1 MKQKLVQA
9 NLKDTSRP
17 QAKDLELDC
26 SVAGY
31 DYTLPPELIAQN
43 PAVPRDSSRLLVVDS
58 RTTGIEAA
66 PLHHIFH
73 DLPALLR
80 SGDLLVMN
88 NTRVIPAR
96 LYGHKSTGAKIQVL
110 LLEERQHNCW
120 LALVKPGKSFK
131 QGAKII
137 FEPRQLGIRDYKDSS
152 PIPSDGLSLSLA
164 QPLVERCPQL
174 TATVLETDAATGGRL
189 LQFDVPEG
197 KTLVELLEVFGEVPL
212 PPYITTSKAAD
223 EQYQTVYAKQPGAIA
238 APTAGLHFTPEL
250 LQKLR
255 DRQINQAFVT
265 LHVGVGTFRPVE
277 VEDVTTHQM
286 HEEWIEVPAATV
298 EQIRAT
304 KAAGGRIIAVGTT
317 AVRALEG
324 AAQSGNLQPFCGKT
338 DLFIYPGYQWRVVDG
353 LITNFHLPRSS
364 LLMLVSA
371 LIGRQRLLNIYNE
384 AIAFKYRFYSFGDA
398 MLILPSG
405 VGVGS

>member
-1 MKQKLVQA
+1 M
-9 NLKDTSRP
+9 KDTSSP
-17 QAKDLELDC
+17 QEKNFELDC

-31 DYTLPPELIAQN
+31 DYELPPELIAQN

-58 RTTGIEAA
+58 PTTGIETA

-131 QGAKII
+131 RGAKIV
-137 FEPRQLGIRDYKDSS
+137 FTGRQLGIKDCKDSS
-152 PIPSDGLSLSLA
+152 LVPSDALSLSK
-164 QPLVERCPQL
+164 CHQL

-212 PPYITTSKAAD
+212 PPYITTSEAAD

-255 DRQINQAFVT
+255 DRQIDRAFVT

-384 AIAFKYRFYSFGDA
+384 AIAFGYRFYSFGDA
-398 MLILPSG
+398 MLILPSA
-405 VGVGS
+405 VGAGSGKRRD

>member
-1 MKQKLVQA
+1 M
-9 NLKDTSRP
+9 KDTSSP
-17 QAKDLELDC
+17 QEKDLELDC

-31 DYTLPPELIAQN
+31 DYKLPPELIAQN
-43 PAVPRDSSRLLVVDS
+43 PAVPRDSSRLLVVNS
-58 RTTGIEAA
+58 LTTATETA

-88 NTRVIPAR
+88 NTKVIPAR

-110 LLEERQHNCW
+110 LLEEQQYNCW

-137 FEPRQLGIRDYKDSS
+137 FEARQLGIRDWQDSYPVKS
-152 PIPSDGLSLSLA
+152 S
-164 QPLVERCPQL
+164 QL

-197 KTLVELLEVFGEVPL
+197 KSLVELLEVFGEVPL
-212 PPYITTSKAAD
+212 PPYITASSAAD
-223 EQYQTVYAKQPGAIA
+223 DQYQTVYAKQPGAIA
-238 APTAGLHFTPEL
+238 SPTAGLHFTPEL

-255 DRQINQAFVT
+255 DRKINQAFVT

-277 VEDVTTHQM
+277 VEDVTTHHM
-286 HEEWIEVPAATV
+286 HEEWIEVPIATV

-304 KAAGGRIIAVGTT
+304 KADGGRIIAVGTT

-364 LLMLVSA
+364 LLMLVSS

-384 AIAFKYRFYSFGDA
+384 AIASGYRFYSFGDA
-398 MLILPSG
+398 MLILPSAIR
-405 VGVGS
+405 VLSQA

>member
-1 MKQKLVQA
+1 M
-9 NLKDTSRP
+9 KDTSSP
-17 QAKDLELDC
+17 KEKNFELDC

-43 PAVPRDSSRLLVVDS
+43 PAVPRDSSRLLVVNS
-58 RTTGIEAA
+58 PTKGAETEAS
-66 PLHHIFH
+66 HHIFH

-96 LYGHKSTGAKIQVL
+96 LYGHKTTGAKIQVL
-110 LLEERQHNCW
+110 LLEERQYNCW

-131 QGAKII
+131 QGTKII
-137 FEPRQLGIRDYKDSS
+137 FEAKQGIGHSKDADGQGAGGRGKNSCSLDFS
-152 PIPSDGLSLSLA
+152 PVTS
-164 QPLVERCPQL
+164 QQL

-197 KTLVELLEVFGEVPL
+197 KPLVQLLEVFGEVPL
-212 PPYITTSKAAD
+212 PPYITASEAAD
-223 EQYQTVYAKQPGAIA
+223 EQYQTVYAEQPGAIA

-255 DRQINQAFVT
+255 DRNINQAFVT

-324 AAQSGNLQPFCGKT
+324 AAKSGNLQPFCGKT
-338 DLFIYPGYQWRVVDG
+338 DLFIYPGYQWRMVDG

-371 LIGRQRLLNIYNE
+371 LIGRQRLLNIYLE
-384 AIAFKYRFYSFGDA
+384 AIAFGYRFYSFGDA
-398 MLILPSG
+398 MLILPEAVRVLS
-405 VGVGS
+405 